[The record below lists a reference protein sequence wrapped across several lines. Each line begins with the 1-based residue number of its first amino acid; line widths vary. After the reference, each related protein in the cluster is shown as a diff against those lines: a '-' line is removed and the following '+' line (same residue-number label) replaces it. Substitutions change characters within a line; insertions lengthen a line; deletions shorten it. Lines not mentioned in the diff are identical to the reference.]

1 MFIILQ
7 TSSDGNTTTSTLSFI
22 ASKEDTGKYLSCRAE
37 NPVVNADGLED
48 GWRLEIQCKYFY
60 TFIYFHIYKMYIKVW
75 RMKSKRNAREKL

>member
-60 TFIYFHIYKMYIKVW
+60 TFILIFHII
-75 RMKSKRNAREKL
+75 